1 MKFIPM
7 TVAIYTGLITAG
19 LHLLWSILIALGI
32 GQVYLDWILGL
43 HFIENPYIVKP
54 FNFGTMVMLLL
65 VTFVAGFV
73 LGWVGTIFWNRMVK
87 K

>member
-19 LHLLWSILIALGI
+19 LHLLWSILVALGI